1 MISPY
6 FTPEHDA
13 FRATVRQFIA
23 KEVLPAAAQ
32 WEKDEQIPRSVWKRL
47 GELGFLGINH
57 PEDLGG
63 TGADFFYS
71 VVFLEELA
79 RSNSGG
85 FAAAVGVHEYMAA
98 EYLRKFGSGELKF
111 RYLKPSITG
120 DKVGALAI
128 TEPNAGS
135 DVAAIRTR
143 AVRDGDTYIL
153 NGAKTFITNGHYGD
167 FVIVAAKTD
176 PDAGAAGISLF
187 LVDKGAMG
195 FSSRKLKKIGWHSS
209 DTAELTFDN
218 VRISLSHLVGEE
230 NKGFYYIME
239 CFQLERLVSA
249 LVSVGGIEHMLEI
262 TLKYASEREA
272 FNKPLT
278 KFQVIR
284 HALADLKARLEAVRQ
299 LTYNCS
305 WLLSR
310 GEQAMQ
316 YCAMAKLL
324 ASELAKDTA
333 DACLQVFGGY
343 GFMEEYPISRAFCDA
358 RAGTIVGGTSEI
370 MREIIAKFL
379 VDGISYQQ
387 PAAAPVKVAPQ
398 PQTAPP
404 KAEPAAEAPQQPPAA
419 AIAEEKAAEPVK
431 GPVLAQKPAE
441 PVTEI
446 KEKIKKEEV
455 KMGSPQTAADVVRS
469 LCDRFR
475 PEKAGDYATVF
486 HFDLSGEGGGQFT
499 VTIENGKCNVEPG
512 LQGQP
517 KCLVQATAATY
528 CDIELGNTNAEMA
541 FMTGK
546 IKISNVGEMLRF
558 VKLFNRL
565 QG

>member
-1 MISPY
+1 MLSPY

-23 KEVLPAAAQ
+23 REVLPAAAQ
-32 WEKDEQIPRSVWKRL
+32 WEKDEQIPRSMWKRL
-47 GELGFLGINH
+47 GELGFLGINY
-57 PEDLGG
+57 PEDMGG

-71 VVFLEELA
+71 VVFLEDLA
-79 RSNSGG
+79 RSNSSG
-85 FAAAVGVHEYMAA
+85 FAAAVSVHEYMAT
-98 EYLRKFGSGELKF
+98 EYIRRFGSGELKF

-143 AVRDGDTYIL
+143 AVRDGDNYII
-153 NGAKTFITNGHYGD
+153 NGSKTFITNGHYGD

-187 LVDKGAMG
+187 IVDRGAMG

-218 VRISLSHLVGEE
+218 VRVSLRHLIGEE

-239 CFQLERLVSA
+239 CFQLERLVGA
-249 LVSVGGIEHMLEI
+249 LVSVGGIDQMLEM

-272 FNKPLT
+272 FNKPLA

-284 HALADLKARLEAVRQ
+284 HTLADLKARLEAVRQ
-299 LTYNCS
+299 LTYNCA

-324 ASELAKDTA
+324 ASELAKETA

-379 VDGISYQQ
+379 VDGVSYQ
-387 PAAAPVKVAPQ
+387 PSAATAAAPAKETPRPQ
-398 PQTAPP
+398 AAPP
-404 KAEPAAEAPQQPPAA
+404 KAAPAAAAQQPPAA
-419 AIAEEKAAEPVK
+419 SPAEEKLKEPQS
-431 GPVLAQKPAE
+431 AQKPAE
-441 PVTEI
+441 PVVPI
-446 KEKIKKEEV
+446 KQEAKKEEV
-455 KMGSPQTAADVVRS
+455 KMGSPETAADIIRS
-469 LCDRFR
+469 LSARFR
-475 PEKAGDYATVF
+475 PEKAGDYASVF

-499 VTIENGKCNVEPG
+499 VTIESGACKVEEG
-512 LQGQP
+512 LQGQA
-517 KCLVQATAATY
+517 KCAVTSTAATY
-528 CDIELGNTNAEMA
+528 SDIEFGRTNAEMA

-558 VKLFNRL
+558 VKLFNRI

>member
-6 FTPEHDA
+6 FTPEHES
-13 FRATVRQFIA
+13 FRTTVRQFIT

-32 WEKDEQIPRSVWKRL
+32 WEKEEQIPRSVWKKL

-79 RSNSGG
+79 RSNAGG
-85 FAAAVGVHEYMAA
+85 FAAAVSVHEFMAT
-98 EYLRKFGSGELKF
+98 EYIRKFGSGELKF

-120 DKVGALAI
+120 DKVGALAV

-143 AVRDGDTYIL
+143 AVRDGDNYIL
-153 NGAKTFITNGHYGD
+153 NGSKTFITNGHYGD
-167 FVIVAAKTD
+167 FVVVAAKTD

-187 LVDKGAMG
+187 LVEKGARG

-209 DTAELTFDN
+209 DTAELNFDN
-218 VRISLSHLVGEE
+218 VRVSLSHLIGEE
-230 NKGFYYIME
+230 NKGFYYIMD

-249 LVSVGGIEHMLEI
+249 LVSVGGIDQMLEI

-272 FNKPLT
+272 FNKPLA

-284 HALADLKARLEAVRQ
+284 HTLADIKARLEAVRQ
-299 LTYNCS
+299 LTYNCA

-379 VDGISYQQ
+379 VDGISYQ
-387 PAAAPVKVAPQ
+387 PAAPAPAKAATKP
-398 PQTAPP
+398 PAAPP
-404 KAEPAAEAPQQPPAA
+404 KPAPAAAPQQPPAVSP
-419 AIAEEKAAEPVK
+419 AEVMKKEPESV
-431 GPVLAQKPAE
+431 QKPAE
-441 PVTEI
+441 PVIQKKQEAR
-446 KEKIKKEEV
+446 KEEV
-455 KMGSPQTAADVVRS
+455 KMGSPETAADIIRS

-475 PEKAGDYATVF
+475 PEKAGDLSTVF

-499 VTIENGKCNVEPG
+499 VTIENGKCRVEPG
-512 LQGQP
+512 LQGQA

-528 CDIELGNTNAEMA
+528 SDIEFGRTNAEMA

-546 IKISNVGEMLRF
+546 IKIAGDIRALMA
-558 VKLFNRL
+558 L
-565 QG
+565 QGALG

>member
-13 FRATVRQFIA
+13 FRATVRQFIT
-23 KEVLPAAAQ
+23 KEVLPVAPQ
-32 WEKDEQIPRSVWKRL
+32 WEKDEQIPRSMWKRL

-79 RSNSGG
+79 RSNSSS
-85 FAAAVGVHEYMAA
+85 FAASVSVHEYIAM
-98 EYLRKFGSGELKF
+98 EYIRMFGSGELKF
-111 RYLKPSITG
+111 RYLKPAIAG
-120 DKVGALAI
+120 EKIGALAI

-153 NGAKTFITNGHYGD
+153 NGSKTFITNGHYGD
-167 FVIVAAKTD
+167 WIVVAAKTD

-187 LVDKGAMG
+187 LVERGARG
-195 FSSRKLKKIGWHSS
+195 FSSRKLKKIGMHAS
-209 DTAELTFDN
+209 DTAELTFEN
-218 VRISLSHLVGEE
+218 VRVPLSHLIGDE

-249 LVSVGGIEHMLEI
+249 LISIGGTEQMLDI
-262 TLKYASEREA
+262 TLKYAAEREA
-272 FNKPLT
+272 FNKPLA

-284 HALADLKARLEAVRQ
+284 HTLADLKARLEAVRQ
-299 LTYNCS
+299 LTYNSS
-305 WLLSR
+305 WLFAR

-324 ASELAKDTA
+324 ASELAKGTA

-343 GFMEEYPISRAFCDA
+343 GYMEEYPISRAFCDA
-358 RAGTIVGGTSEI
+358 RVGTIVGGTSEI

-379 VDGISYQQ
+379 VDGVSYGPATGKPEKPAPKPRETVPPKPAAAPQPP
-387 PAAAPVKVAPQ
+387 PAAAPVPEKM
-398 PQTAPP
+398 
-404 KAEPAAEAPQQPPAA
+404 KEPAIE
-419 AIAEEKAAEPVK
+419 
-431 GPVLAQKPAE
+431 QKPAA
-441 PVTEI
+441 PAV
-446 KEKIKKEEV
+446 EKQQESKKEEG
-455 KMGSPQTAADVVRS
+455 KMGTPETAADIIRS
-469 LCDRFR
+469 LCDRFQ
-475 PEKAGDYATVF
+475 PEKAGDYSSVF
-486 HFDLSGEGGGQFT
+486 QFDLSGDGGGQFT
-499 VTIENGKCNVEPG
+499 VTIENGSCRVEPG
-512 LQGQP
+512 LQGQA
-517 KCLVQATAATY
+517 KCLVQASAATY
-528 CDIELGNTNAEMA
+528 SDIEFGRTNAEMA

-558 VKLFNRL
+558 VKLFKRI
-565 QG
+565 QA